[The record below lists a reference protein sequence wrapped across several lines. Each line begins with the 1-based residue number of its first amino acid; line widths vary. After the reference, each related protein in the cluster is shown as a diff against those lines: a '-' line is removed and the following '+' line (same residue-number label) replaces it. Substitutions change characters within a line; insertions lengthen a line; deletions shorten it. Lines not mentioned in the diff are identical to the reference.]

1 MKPEN
6 VKKILI
12 VKLCCLG
19 DIVFVT
25 PVINSLRKAFPTA
38 HISILISDWVK
49 PLMEYVDN
57 IDEIILFN
65 APFEE
70 TVLRKIAGT
79 IKTLI
84 RLRKEKFDLG
94 FLAHRNNFF
103 GRLLMLSGI
112 RNRMGFKD
120 TAYVNLPA
128 KFNFKLKETDRY
140 LKILEE
146 SGVKT
151 AEKFPSLIQKK
162 NIFQLRSENN
172 IPNEK
177 TVIGIFPFGG
187 TNPGTQ
193 MNIKRW
199 DLNKYFKLI
208 EKFKNQDNIHI
219 VLFEGTKA
227 DEKISDVKN
236 SDQVTK
242 TEITFDYIS
251 ACDVFVS
258 GDTGPLHIA
267 AAFGIKTLALFGP
280 SDPSLVAPTSH
291 RPDHHKYVFKN
302 VECSPCYTPETSI
315 DTKNTKY
322 WKNGTF
328 ICHTGTL
335 KCLKEITIDDVYNPL
350 MELINL
356 SGENRI

>member
-25 PVINSLRKAFPTA
+25 PVINSLRNAYPSA

-49 PLMEYVDN
+49 PLMDYVDN

-65 APFEE
+65 APFEASF
-70 TVLRKIAGT
+70 LKKIAGT
-79 IKTLI
+79 IKILFK
-84 RLRKEKFDLG
+84 LRKERFDLG

-103 GRLLMLSGI
+103 GRLLMFSGI
-112 RNRMGFKD
+112 KTRMGFKD
-120 TAYVNLPA
+120 TAHVNFPA
-128 KFNFKLKETDRY
+128 EFNFKLKETDRY
-140 LKILEE
+140 LKVLEE
-146 SGVKT
+146 NGIRA
-151 AEKFPSLIQKK
+151 AEKYPALIQKK
-162 NIFQLRSENN
+162 DLIQLKTENS
-172 IPNEK
+172 IPTGK

-199 DLNKYFKLI
+199 ELNKYFMLVEKLNVL
-208 EKFKNQDNIHI
+208 ENVHI
-219 VLFEGTKA
+219 ILFEGTKS
-227 DEKISDVKN
+227 DEKINDMKKYA
-236 SDQVTK
+236 QVTK
-242 TEITFDYIS
+242 TEITFDLIS
-251 ACDVFVS
+251 VCDLFVS

-267 AAFGIKTLALFGP
+267 AAFGVKTLALFGP
-280 SDPSLVAPTSH
+280 SDPKLVAPSSEK
-291 RPDHHKYVFKN
+291 PDFNKYVFKN
-302 VECSPCYTPETSI
+302 VECSPCYTPETAI
-315 DTKNTKY
+315 DTKNPKY
-322 WKNGTF
+322 WQNGTF

-335 KCLKEITIDDVYNPL
+335 KCLKEISVDDVYNPL

-356 SGENRI
+356 PGEN